1 MKSSHA
7 ALFDLS
13 PAEKLQLIEDLWDD
27 LTKTPEDVPVHAWQ
41 VEEIER
47 REANLTANPASALTW
62 DQVKERARSRH
73 DR

>member
-13 PAEKLQLIEDLWDD
+13 PAEKLQLIEDLWED
-27 LTKTPEDVPVHAWQ
+27 LTKTPEALPLRDWQ
-41 VEEIER
+41 QEELAR
-47 REANLTANPASALTW
+47 REANLMNNPASTLTW
-62 DQVKERARSRH
+62 DQIKERVRSRH